1 MKEKNMSKHIDK
13 NTQDIPKYLKPKES
27 NISKSNR
34 KSKHKHKYEE
44 CLIQYKW
51 NFKSNAFTQEEKER
65 IHTSLDSYCTIC
77 GKIGGYLKN
86 GKYQKEIDALQ
97 KQRQTGNNFW
107 ISISGE
113 EIYKMYHDKL
123 PVFFVEDI
131 WKEKYVDLE
140 RENNTENNSQGE

>member
-1 MKEKNMSKHIDK
+1 MSKHIDK
-13 NTQDIPKYLKPKES
+13 NTQDIPKYLKSTES
-27 NISKSNR
+27 SISKSNR

-65 IHTSLDSYCTIC
+65 IHTQLNSYCTIC

-86 GKYQKEIDALQ
+86 GKYSKEIESLQ
-97 KQRQTGNNFW
+97 KQRQEEDKHFRVIG
-107 ISISGE
+107 ISGE
-113 EIYKMYHDKL
+113 ELYEKYHDKL

-131 WKEKYVDLE
+131 LKERHINLE
-140 RENNTENNSQGE
+140 KENNKENSEGE

>member
-1 MKEKNMSKHIDK
+1 MSKHIDK
-13 NTQDIPKYLKPKES
+13 NTQDTPKYLKPKES

-51 NFKSNAFTQEEKER
+51 NFKSNAFTQEEKEH
-65 IHTSLDSYCTIC
+65 IHTSLSSYCTIC

-86 GKYQKEIDALQ
+86 GKYTKETESLE
-97 KQRQTGNNFW
+97 KQRQEEDKHFRV

-113 EIYKMYHDKL
+113 ELYERYHDKI
-123 PVFFVEDI
+123 PVFFLDNMFN
-131 WKEKYVDLE
+131 KYVVLE
-140 RENNTENNSQGE
+140 RNDDLKGE